1 MASIYDSTNWSAG
14 SGTNSAPYTS
24 WVIGQ
29 IVLHGE
35 KYYYCTQAH
44 TNVSGGIRT
53 PVADSDYWGGYKSVN
68 IGGVNKPVPHFYW
81 VPSYA
86 PSISSD
92 PKVRSI
98 RFGDGYEQRTPEGIN
113 NNLLSISLSFDNRKE
128 TEVTEMAH
136 FLHIRK
142 AYEAFAFLPP
152 KPYSTMK
159 RFVCRKWDV
168 SVEFE
173 GTYSL
178 KATFEEVAE

>member
-1 MASIYDSTNWSAG
+1 MASIYDSTVWTSN
-14 SGTNSAPYTS
+14 SGPWT
-24 WVIGQ
+24 VGQ
-29 IVLHGE
+29 IFLYLE

-44 TNVSGGIRT
+44 TAAQT
-53 PVADSDYWGGYKSVN
+53 PAADSQYWGGYKSMS
-68 IGGVNKPVPHFYW
+68 IGGVNKPIPHFYW

-86 PSISSD
+86 PSISSE

-98 RFGDGYEQRTPEGIN
+98 KFGDGYEQRTPEGIN
-113 NNLLSISLSFDNRKE
+113 NDLLSISLGFDNRKE
-128 TEVTEMAH
+128 TEATEIAH

-142 AYEAFAFLPP
+142 AHEAFAFLPP
-152 KPYSTMK
+152 KPYSSMK
-159 RFVCRKWDV
+159 RFVCRKWDL